1 MKIPFG
7 VKMVRG
13 AYINEETKIARE
25 KGVEN
30 PICDGLDKTTEMIE
44 SNLKYLVDNLSPR
57 SELLIGSHN
66 KETVEKMKEY
76 MKSKG
81 IPNNS

>member
-1 MKIPFG
+1 
-7 VKMVRG
+7 MVRG

-25 KGVEN
+25 KGIEN

-66 KETVEKMKEY
+66 KDTVEKMKEY

>member
-1 MKIPFG
+1 
-7 VKMVRG
+7 MVRG
-13 AYINEETKIARE
+13 AYINEETRIAKE
-25 KGVEN
+25 KGIDN

-44 SNLKYLVDNLSPR
+44 YNLKYLVDNLSPR

-76 MKSKG
+76 MKL
-81 IPNNS
+81 